1 MFKLYNTQ
9 EDISMKL
16 TEFLV
21 KTDPTIR
28 KTQLNIIPYIALG
41 MIDAESSVA
50 SDIAKKLKG
59 DFSLVQFD
67 SVTKRIRRLFN
78 NKHFDPYYFFENII
92 KYVINNYKVKHSNNK
107 IHIIF
112 DHMYSKEN
120 YTVFMFSLRVGK
132 QGIPLLFR
140 CFDGI
145 NNPNAFTDETIIQ
158 CIKIISSY
166 FENTNFKLVF
176 LADRWFNSFQILN
189 TFSSLGHTYN
199 IRVKGNIKVK
209 IFDNVKK
216 TYVYKYTSELSSNKY
231 KGKYYSDVF
240 LYENSS
246 LKTKITISKCDS
258 IDEPWIIATNGNP
271 NEAIRDYSHRF
282 GGIECIFKNQKS
294 NGFYIENICNANIKS
309 FTSMFAIVCFST
321 LFLTILGCEYSKNNS
336 CYKNVK
342 IETHKKYKNIKQRV
356 ISLFN
361 TGLILFQRAYNSCIY
376 IRIPFNFVLYDI

>member
-1 MFKLYNTQ
+1 
-9 EDISMKL
+9 
-16 TEFLV
+16 
-21 KTDPTIR
+21 
-28 KTQLNIIPYIALG
+28 
-41 MIDAESSVA
+41 
-50 SDIAKKLKG
+50 
-59 DFSLVQFD
+59 
-67 SVTKRIRRLFN
+67 
-78 NKHFDPYYFFENII
+78 
-92 KYVINNYKVKHSNNK
+92 
-107 IHIIF
+107 
-112 DHMYSKEN
+112 MYSKEN
-120 YTVFMFSLRVGK
+120 CTVFMFSLRVGK

-140 CFDGI
+140 CFEGI

-189 TFSSLGHTYN
+189 TISSLGHTYN

-216 TYVYKYTSELSSNKY
+216 TFIYKYTSELSSNKY
-231 KGKYYSDVF
+231 KGKYYTNVF
-240 LYENSS
+240 MYENFS
-246 LKTKITISKCDS
+246 LKTNITISKS
-258 IDEPWIIATNGNP
+258 ESVDEPWIIATNGNP

-361 TGLILFQRAYNSCIY
+361 TGLILFQRAYNSCAY
-376 IRIPFNFVLYDI
+376 IRIPFNFILYDI